1 LQRFLNEEISKPEI
15 LDMVCAMRSYE
26 NIKANNEEWQK
37 SDGCEVG
44 FQLMTD
50 TVNAASKQNRK
61 EGWRMRVK
69 FTLPSGVHK

>member
-1 LQRFLNEEISKPEI
+1 
-15 LDMVCAMRSYE
+15 MRSYE

-37 SDGCEVG
+37 SDGCEVD
-44 FQLMTD
+44 FRLMTD

-61 EGWRMRVK
+61 EGGRMRVK